1 MIDPQYLSVVAWAG
15 LALLLLLC
23 LPFAGISK
31 FVLEVSALALRLG
44 LLALIAGAAYLWFR
58 PAEVPAQVPDTLNS
72 FPRLREYLPDP
83 ASQYFGVC
91 VAALIVIAMLPML
104 AVLDVTRRLAGRRL
118 HRLRTLAVQSAVVAP
133 PAAEPAA
140 AVQPAVEAPPAGEP
154 APVVRRVDRRGAA
167 KTLAEVGTRKP
178 VRLID

>member
-1 MIDPQYLSVVAWAG
+1 MIDPQFLPVVAWAG
-15 LALLLLLC
+15 LALLLVLC
-23 LPFAGISK
+23 LPFATISK
-31 FVLEVSALALRLG
+31 FVLEVSALVLRVG

-58 PAEVPAQVPDTLNS
+58 PAELPAQVPDTLNS

-83 ASQYFGVC
+83 ASPYFGVC
-91 VAALIVIAMLPML
+91 AAALIVLAMLPML

-118 HRLRTLAVQSAVVAP
+118 RRLRTLAVQPAVGTP
-133 PAAEPAA
+133 PA
-140 AVQPAVEAPPAGEP
+140 VEP

-167 KTLAEVGTRKP
+167 MTLAEVGTRKP